1 MIGLFF
7 GGKKFKTLFGNQF
20 GNIELDANLDEAHE
34 WAAEAT
40 TNPVEF
46 GAPITDHVI
55 ETPDK
60 IRIRGFVSDSPTES
74 LMSEQGFARLAGLF
88 NGKKV
93 SSKSQAVFDMLHKL
107 IKAKEPITLYTKH
120 RIYTE
125 MIITSVNI
133 PRASSVGEAIEFT
146 VEFVHIRKVKT
157 KTTDVP
163 KGIGQKKESKSPEAQ
178 KKTEPQKDAG
188 TKQAEEKKPSSLG
201 SRLLDKVLK

>member
-55 ETPDK
+55 EKPDM

-74 LMSEQGFARLAGLF
+74 LISEQGFARLAGLF

-133 PRASSVGEAIEFT
+133 PRAANVGEAIEFT